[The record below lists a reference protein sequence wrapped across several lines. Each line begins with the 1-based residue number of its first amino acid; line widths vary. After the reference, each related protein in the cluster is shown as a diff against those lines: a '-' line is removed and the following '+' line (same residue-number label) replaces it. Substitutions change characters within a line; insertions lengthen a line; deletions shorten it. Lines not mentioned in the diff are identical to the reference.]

1 MRVSTTTP
9 TTDPT
14 TTLSALPAEYT
25 RKVNSALAAGRDDLA
40 GELAEAYA
48 DESLRLITD
57 SPALPRTSEEDD
69 VHVTAT
75 LKTLLR
81 RFDRYTLEAFRP
93 AAPYRNELVRSGR

>member
-1 MRVSTTTP
+1 MRVSTTIPTP
-9 TTDPT
+9 DPT
-14 TTLSALPAEYT
+14 TALAALRDEYT

-57 SPALPRTSEEDD
+57 SPELPRTSEEDD
-69 VHVTAT
+69 VRMTAT